1 MGYRARP
8 RGVSMPESEGVTLPA
23 SIDLRNLPPVTMPDQ
38 IVLRIEE
45 ALALLASE
53 PAGSAHVGALTR

>member
-1 MGYRARP
+1 
-8 RGVSMPESEGVTLPA
+8 MPESEGVTVPA

>member
-1 MGYRARP
+1 
-8 RGVSMPESEGVTLPA
+8 MPELEGVAVPA
-23 SIDLRNLPPVTMPDQ
+23 SIDLRNLPPVTMPAE

-53 PAGSAHVGALTR
+53 PAGSARV

>member
-1 MGYRARP
+1 
-8 RGVSMPESEGVTLPA
+8 MPESKGVAAPDG
-23 SIDLRNLPPVTMPDQ
+23 IDLRNMPPVTMPAE

-53 PAGSAHVGALTR
+53 PAGSARVGAPAR